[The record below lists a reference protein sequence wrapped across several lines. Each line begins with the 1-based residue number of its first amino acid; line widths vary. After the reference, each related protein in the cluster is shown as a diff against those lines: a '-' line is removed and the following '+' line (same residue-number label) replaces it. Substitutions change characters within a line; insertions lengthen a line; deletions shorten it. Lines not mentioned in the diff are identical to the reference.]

1 MIDDLLLSDKLK
13 TLLSQKTTKSV
24 NIKAYAVKA
33 AEFLKSKQGELLK
46 TVHLKGQSSGY
57 YWSESEKKL
66 ILVPRKAEYYLLP
79 WEKDEI
85 GRVFLFLPHFL
96 LSGVI
101 IAVDPDE
108 IEELGYN

>member
-1 MIDDLLLSDKLK
+1 MIDDLLLNNKLK
-13 TLLSQKTTKSV
+13 ALLSQKTTKSV
-24 NIKAYAVKA
+24 NMKSYALKA
-33 AEFLKSKQGELLK
+33 AEDLKSKDGELLK
-46 TVHLKGQSSGY
+46 TVHLKGENLGY

-79 WEKDEI
+79 WKKDEM

-108 IEELGYN
+108 IDELGYN